1 MDKSELLKKYKK
13 YGYVIQ
19 EKIFNKNEILDMRK
33 EANDILELI
42 FNSSNEF
49 KRRSKRFD
57 LVSIDKNHFM
67 VRKIQPINDLSL
79 LFTKISKDERIIKP
93 VSQFLMSEP
102 ELMEEKLNYKQILNA
117 NFKFDI
123 GKKITDRFPIH
134 NDYAYYKD
142 QNYSKKTLTVA
153 IAIDD
158 CIPENGPLHIWPCSH
173 KKHLNHEKTELG
185 LQVKNGLIDNKVGID
200 LILPAGS
207 MVFFSSLLLHSSRS
221 NQTKKP
227 RRMILFSYH
236 PKSSD
241 LFFDIR
247 NRRVRYE
254 ESPYEMSFMKMKEK
268 REVEEYLKFN

>member
-1 MDKSELLKKYKK
+1 MDKSELLNEYKK

-19 EKIFNKNEILDMRK
+19 EKIFNKNEILRMRK

-49 KRRSKRFD
+49 KRKSKRFD
-57 LVSIDKNHFM
+57 LVSIDKNNFM

-117 NFKFDI
+117 NYKFDI
-123 GKKITDRFPIH
+123 GKRTTDRFPIH

-158 CIPENGPLHIWPCSH
+158 CIPENGPIHIWPGSH
-173 KKHLNHEKTELG
+173 KKHLKHEK
-185 LQVKNGLIDNKVGID
+185 
-200 LILPAGS
+200 
-207 MVFFSSLLLHSSRS
+207 
-221 NQTKKP
+221 
-227 RRMILFSYH
+227 
-236 PKSSD
+236 
-241 LFFDIR
+241 
-247 NRRVRYE
+247 
-254 ESPYEMSFMKMKEK
+254 
-268 REVEEYLKFN
+268 VECRFTG